1 MFSALVS
8 NLSMSDSAVVTLVV
22 RAVTVRKNNVCFINL
37 SPESYL
43 FIKHLI

>member
-37 SPESYL
+37 SPESFIYL
-43 FIKHLI
+43 SNT